1 VDATRA
7 RERTRACAS
16 FASRTRVVSPLFIR
30 PLAHGGWMPGWR
42 FRPDADDVRSL
53 LRLTTTR
60 QPAGLWRHRSRVSRI
75 RSGTYGARS
84 VHTHAP
90 REPVAGGVATRPR
103 RERRRPPHPSPDAAG
118 LSVPAFHDVRVRGY
132 RYSEVRLCYLEMG
145 VTVHVQVVAVVAGGG
160 RRGWEP
166 RPVILRYMRGPSAHL
181 VCSFD
186 LKLPCKLTYL
196 LHHIF

>member
-1 VDATRA
+1 MPLSPRGL
-7 RERTRACAS
+7 AS
-16 FASRTRVVSPLFIR
+16 FHHFLSGPWHMVDGCLDGGFGRPPGARRAS
-30 PLAHGGWMPGWR
+30 AAA
-42 FRPDADDVRSL
+42 PDADDVRSL

-160 RRGWEP
+160 RCGWEP